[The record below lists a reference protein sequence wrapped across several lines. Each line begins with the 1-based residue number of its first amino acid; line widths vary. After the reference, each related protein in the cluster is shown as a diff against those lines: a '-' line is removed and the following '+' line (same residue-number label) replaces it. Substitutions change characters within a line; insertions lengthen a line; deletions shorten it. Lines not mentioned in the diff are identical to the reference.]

1 MFRFPSQLLLMFLA
15 LLTACAA
22 LLAVACA
29 DPIAEAPQRYT
40 QRLGLERAP
49 LASPYAQ
56 TPTAAADQLRRV
68 SVFRSRV
75 VFERNWCVEQ
85 LGDPEN
91 VAKFDSHQTILNWAE
106 PATEEELV
114 WMTAA
119 AQATAVKRSLTLEAM
134 PPVFV
139 ISPTSLRIALC
150 PLLLHP
156 DSEEPDPLWHLDR
169 LLGNIDPSWTPS
181 VLTRL
186 RWIAASAWYTP
197 VKENEAGERQ
207 GGYIVIRALRPLS
220 ARHLGTLFSHE
231 IVRAL
236 QDAHFGLAN
245 SEREDLSSSDAAT
258 AFRWAVEG
266 EAFFSALGPFELYAI
281 DEFAAAGLGVSRR
294 GTPPPVRF
302 DQLFPS
308 RALLGFDVYRLGK
321 AAIGAVHA
329 DEGYK
334 GVNRLLS
341 IRPPLTTQMIH
352 SEALA
357 TDLQPTEREAICAL
371 TPEALSEAPCDGPNS
386 DRLGEAFLRTFLAE
400 TTENRPAAVAAAAG
414 WRGDL
419 IRVVESPTE
428 GGLALW
434 QLVFANRSEHDEAA
448 SELRNWLIARSGA
461 RARAAV
467 NASVIAW
474 DGPTSAIR
482 LIDHAQMLWLIVA
495 DHPRFADRVALS
507 ALEVP
512 AKPSWWDD

>member
-1 MFRFPSQLLLMFLA
+1 MLRFATPLLLM
-15 LLTACAA
+15 LLTVCAA
-22 LLAVACA
+22 LLAAACT
-29 DPIAEAPQRYT
+29 DPITEAPPRYA
-40 QRLGLERAP
+40 QRLELERAP
-49 LASPYAQ
+49 LPSPYAQ

-85 LGDPEN
+85 LGDPED
-91 VAKFDSHQTILNWAE
+91 VAEFDPYQTILNWAE

-114 WMTAA
+114 WMAA
-119 AQATAVKRSLTLEAM
+119 VAQASAAKRGLTLEAR

-156 DSEEPDPLWHLDR
+156 DRGEPDPLWHLDR
-169 LLGNIDPSWTPS
+169 LLGNIDPSWTAS

-197 VKENEAGERQ
+197 AKENEAGERED
-207 GGYIVIRALRPLS
+207 GYIVLRALRPLS
-220 ARHLGTLFSHE
+220 ARYLGTVFSHE
-231 IVRAL
+231 IVHAL

-245 SEREDLSSSDAAT
+245 SEREDLGSSDAAT

-266 EAFFSALGPFELYAI
+266 DAFFSALGPSELYAI

-294 GTPPPVRF
+294 GTPPPARF

-308 RALLGFDVYRLGK
+308 RALLMFDVYRLGR

-329 DEGYK
+329 DEGYE

-341 IRPPLTTQMIH
+341 ARPPSTTQMIH
-352 SEALA
+352 AEALA
-357 TDLQPTEREAICAL
+357 LDLQPTAQEEICAL
-371 TPEALSEAPCDGPNS
+371 TPAVLGEPPCDGPNS

-400 TTENRPAAVAAAAG
+400 TTEDRLGAVAAAAG

-419 IRVVESPTE
+419 IRVVEGPTE
-428 GGLALW
+428 GILALW
-434 QLVFANRSEHDEAA
+434 QLVFANQVEHAEAA

-467 NASVIAW
+467 NAPVIAW

-482 LIDHAQMLWLIVA
+482 IV
-495 DHPRFADRVALS
+495 DQRKS
-507 ALEVP
+507 CG
-512 AKPSWWDD
+512 